1 MAGLPNLIGL
11 LYRADWTR
19 LSLSAELRSE
29 TDRNLLPRPRR
40 ENQPQARWYRA
51 WPTQQQDNGRYVRRG
66 ALLIGPGGRWRLE
79 GPVPGQDAEGEA
91 AEGND
96 GERGWSWRPPEM
108 DAPPPLP
115 SQMGAAYP
123 PPPELFCP
131 SGLLGGYT
139 LEELGPVTV
148 AGRDAIA
155 VAATPR
161 RDVLG
166 SGPAELPYDRI
177 EFAVDAELGI
187 LLRRAETAR
196 GELVTL
202 TELTDLTM
210 NPPEAADPGRFTAPP
225 GSHRGET
232 LGEELREKLGG
243 PGWTAAD
250 RAAGGLGA
258 LIRHAPHRPGHG
270 AAGEQPEA
278 MPSPDPAP
286 LEPADDSPPPDEVLD
301 LLYRSGE
308 PRDLG
313 ATARQWRDLVAVAAW
328 LPEGIRAV
336 GRGGFASLF
345 DTTTLGPNVARTDTR
360 LRVSGPDRYRLDFS
374 TRPQRNAP
382 KTVACDGERRWRV
395 FQDQTV
401 IGPAAPLRGDIAF
414 LADSCW
420 LLRGR
425 LSGGAELTYR
435 GRPARQLRVTPV
447 PGDAGM
453 AVGSLL
459 TFPAGEIVGA
469 PVGEIAD
476 APADAIVDAETGCLL
491 RLISYAGDT
500 LAIWSELDDISTEPA
515 DPDEF
520 RVHVPPGT
528 RTVEETGNPL
538 TDTFAA
544 MPGLAGTAARAAA
557 ETVTRTTSAVS
568 AARTFLDDLR
578 GRPRPPS

>member
-453 AVGSLL
+453 AGGSLL

>member
-1 MAGLPNLIGL
+1 
-11 LYRADWTR
+11 
-19 LSLSAELRSE
+19 
-29 TDRNLLPRPRR
+29 
-40 ENQPQARWYRA
+40 
-51 WPTQQQDNGRYVRRG
+51 
-66 ALLIGPGGRWRLE
+66 
-79 GPVPGQDAEGEA
+79 
-91 AEGND
+91 
-96 GERGWSWRPPEM
+96 
-108 DAPPPLP
+108 
-115 SQMGAAYP
+115 
-123 PPPELFCP
+123 
-131 SGLLGGYT
+131 
-139 LEELGPVTV
+139 V
-148 AGRDAIA
+148 AG
-155 VAATPR
+155 
-161 RDVLG
+161 
-166 SGPAELPYDRI
+166 SGRAELPYDRI

-225 GSHRGET
+225 GSHHGET
-232 LGEELREKLGG
+232 MGEELREKLGG

-270 AAGEQPEA
+270 AAGEPPEA

-336 GRGGFASLF
+336 GGGGFASLF
-345 DTTTLGPNVARTDTR
+345 DTTTLGPNVTRTDTR

-459 TFPAGEIVGA
+459 TFPAAEIVGA
-469 PVGEIAD
+469 PVGEIGD
-476 APADAIVDAETGCLL
+476 GPADAIVDVETGCLL

-544 MPGLAGTAARAAA
+544 TPGLAGTAIRAAA

>member
-11 LYRADWTR
+11 LYRTDWTR

-40 ENQPQARWYRA
+40 ENQPQDRWYRA

-435 GRPARQLRVTPV
+435 GRPARQLRATPV